1 MRPDCGGHSA
11 RRDEAIMSRRDTDG
25 EGRTP
30 EAAPASKPLAGRTV
44 LVVEDNAE
52 IAFELASIL
61 EEAGA
66 AVVGP
71 VASVQGAYDLMADRA
86 IETALLDVTLRNSET
101 AFPLADA
108 LAAQRIPFVFIS
120 GQSSALMPPRYRDRA
135 FLNKPYHS
143 DEVVELVLAS
153 LKSGL

>member
-1 MRPDCGGHSA
+1 
-11 RRDEAIMSRRDTDG
+11 MSRRDSEKG
-25 EGRTP
+25 KR
-30 EAAPASKPLAGRTV
+30 APAAEAGAKPLAGRTV

-52 IAFELASIL
+52 IAFELAAIL

-66 AVVGP
+66 ALVGP
-71 VASVQGAYDLMADRA
+71 VASVHGAYDQMADRA
-86 IETALLDVTLRNSET
+86 IETALLDVTLRNNET

-108 LAAQRIPFVFIS
+108 LAAQHIPFVFIS

-135 FLNKPYHS
+135 FLNKPYKS

>member
-1 MRPDCGGHSA
+1 M
-11 RRDEAIMSRRDTDG
+11 
-25 EGRTP
+25 P
-30 EAAPASKPLAGRTV
+30 EATTTAAPRRLEGRTV
-44 LVVEDNAE
+44 LVVEDNSE

-66 AVVGP
+66 VVIGP
-71 VASVQGAYDLMADRA
+71 VATVQSAYDQMADRA
-86 IETALLDVTLRNSET
+86 VETALLDVTLRNGET

-135 FLNKPYHS
+135 FLNKPYRS
-143 DEVVELVLAS
+143 EEVIEVVLAS
-153 LKSGL
+153 LRANTIPD

>member
-1 MRPDCGGHSA
+1 
-11 RRDEAIMSRRDTDG
+11 MSRRDTDG

>member
-1 MRPDCGGHSA
+1 MQDATTIAG
-11 RRDEAIMSRRDTDG
+11 
-25 EGRTP
+25 
-30 EAAPASKPLAGRTV
+30 KPLEGRTV
-44 LVVEDNAE
+44 LVVEDNSE

-71 VASVQGAYDLMADRA
+71 VASVQSAYDRMADQT
-86 IETALLDVTLRNSET
+86 IETALLDVTLRNDET

-108 LAAQRIPFVFIS
+108 LAAQHIPFVFIS

-135 FLNKPYHS
+135 FLNKPYTS
-143 DEVVELVLAS
+143 QEVVDVVLAS
-153 LKSGL
+153 LQSEARPS